1 MNKKGSTTLIISSE
15 VHSFLKGIVAKDL
28 LKMPVQNEILFSTN
42 VSAFEFGISLATKL
56 DLKIEDFSGTTH
68 DISPR
73 GFDFET
79 YKTIFSNTLEK
90 LEIGVGLYLSQLAD
104 AGLRHL
110 KQHLDSGRD
119 VVDLL

>member
-1 MNKKGSTTLIISSE
+1 MR
-15 VHSFLKGIVAKDL
+15 
-28 LKMPVQNEILFSTN
+28 
-42 VSAFEFGISLATKL
+42 AFNLESLATRL
-56 DLKIEDFSGTTH
+56 SLEIRDFSGTTH
-68 DISPR
+68 DIAPR

-79 YKTIFSNTLEK
+79 YKTIFSDTLEK

-110 KQHLDSGRD
+110 KQHLDSGGD